1 MFGLIWPPHHKLG
14 QLSRCQ
20 CKIPDIVGFTDTHA
34 VSATAS
40 YNLQKILTTLSIL
53 TEAPTSDHTD
63 LLQVNLVQT
72 VLVGVA
78 EGLRFIDP
86 EFINEEERADTL
98 PALLQNYFMW
108 KKQCSIK
115 Y

>member
-1 MFGLIWPPHHKLG
+1 M
-14 QLSRCQ
+14 
-20 CKIPDIVGFTDTHA
+20 
-34 VSATAS
+34 VSYQDANVKYQILLVSQTS
-40 YNLQKILTTLSIL
+40 SKQQKILTTISIL

-86 EFINEEERADTL
+86 EFINEEERADAL
-98 PALLQNYFMW
+98 PALLQKYFNVEKAMFY
-108 KKQCSIK
+108 KILVIVE
-115 Y
+115 YFNALEYD